1 MARAIIKSLIKREP
15 NALQIIEHMK
25 RWKPEKVGKISPQEV
40 QRVENLLRVQF
51 GGREPTN
58 LEV

>member
-1 MARAIIKSLIKREP
+1 
-15 NALQIIEHMK
+15 MK